1 MSVLLPRFQEFSPL
15 FRLADEIDRATRAQ
29 AQSANVRSFAPR
41 FDVKETKEAYELFGE
56 VPGVE
61 QSNINIEWSDE
72 RTLTISGH
80 TEKNYESGNVA
91 DVTEVAEPAETDNS
105 NGNYH
110 KPTVEEAG
118 EGTAT
123 STETAVTTTSDKP
136 VAQKAPKSRYWIAER
151 SVGSFNRTF
160 QFPSRVDHD
169 GVKANL
175 KDGILNIAI
184 PKAKAREP
192 RKVTIE

>member
-1 MSVLLPRFQEFSPL
+1 MSVLLPRFQEFSPF

-29 AQSANVRSFAPR
+29 AQCASVRSFAPR
-41 FDVKETKEAYELFGE
+41 FDVKETKEAYELYGE
-56 VPGVE
+56 LPGIE
-61 QSNINIEWSDE
+61 QSNVNIEWSDE

-80 TEKNYESGNVA
+80 TEKNYESGKAA
-91 DVTEVAEPAETDNS
+91 DVAEPAEPAEPDNS
-105 NGNYH
+105 SGNYQ

-118 EGTAT
+118 EATAT

-136 VAQKAPKSRYWIAER
+136 VAKKEPKSRYWITER

-160 QFPSRVDHD
+160 QFPTRVDHD

-175 KDGILNIAI
+175 KDGILNIVI

-192 RKVTIE
+192 RKVNIE